1 MDDAIGSMVGG
12 FLLLVGLAGIITMVV
27 NPELPKRGWQWL
39 VGLYKT
45 AKPPIIEASKT
56 WQPGQPPARKPDAIQ
71 RVGIE
76 ARDEID
82 QIMAYYHQQVDALLQ
97 TEGISPETPPEVI
110 LLSTQKY
117 KEDIHVS

>member
-1 MDDAIGSMVGG
+1 MDDAIGSMAGLL
-12 FLLLVGLAGIITMVV
+12 FLLVGLAAIIAMVV
-27 NPELPKRGWQWL
+27 NWEVHKRSWQWL
-39 VGLYKT
+39 VRLYE
-45 AKPPIIEASKT
+45 AVKPPHSGAREP

-82 QIMAYYHQQVDALLQ
+82 QIMAYYHQQVDTLLQ
-97 TEGISPETPPEVI
+97 TEGISPEKPPEVI